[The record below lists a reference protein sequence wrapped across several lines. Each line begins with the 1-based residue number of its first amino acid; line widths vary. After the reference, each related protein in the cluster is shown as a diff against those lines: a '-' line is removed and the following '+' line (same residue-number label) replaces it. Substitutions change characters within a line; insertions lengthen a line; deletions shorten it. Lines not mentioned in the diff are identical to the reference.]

1 MPPKQ
6 ALFLSAPPEEA
17 IGKATRW
24 INGHR
29 STSQPLVSLKTVRK
43 TYEKTGMRVSVVIHD
58 NRPVLLL
65 VHRLIDTIFDKI
77 GDIDKAAESLAEV
90 EKKTSKQIRKWDN
103 MPPCNLVP
111 GVKNPKLLQGRK

>member
-43 TYEKTGMRVSVVIHD
+43 TYEKKTGMRVSVVIHD
-58 NRPVLLL
+58 NRPVLQL

-77 GDIDKAAESLAEV
+77 GAIDKAAESLAEV
-90 EKKTSKQIRKWDN
+90 EKKTPKQMRK
-103 MPPCNLVP
+103 
-111 GVKNPKLLQGRK
+111 